1 MIPQFMRELAS
12 FVAAAILCALP
23 FAEQRGLPPLHYDD
37 GPAICAPH
45 DNRFQIAAVVAPQAE
60 FQLIKAFRPK
70 RRKDSDAVRPAW
82 GILGLLIFV
91 FLYLFLYDKSHTF
104 TGYILSATQM

>member
-1 MIPQFMRELAS
+1 MIPQFIRELAS

-23 FAEQRGLPPLHYDD
+23 VAEQRYLLRLHYDE

-45 DNRFQIAAVVAPQAE
+45 DNRFQITAVIAPQAE
-60 FQLIKAFRPK
+60 FQLIKASRPK
-70 RRKDSDAVRPAW
+70 RREDSDAVRPAW

-91 FLYLFLYDKSHTF
+91 FLYLYLYDRSHTF
-104 TGYILSATQM
+104 TVCIW